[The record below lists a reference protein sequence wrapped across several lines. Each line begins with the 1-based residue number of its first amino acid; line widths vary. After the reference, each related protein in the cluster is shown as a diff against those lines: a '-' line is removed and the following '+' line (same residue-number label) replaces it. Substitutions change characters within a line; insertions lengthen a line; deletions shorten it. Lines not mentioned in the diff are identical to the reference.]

1 MRNMSVEYLR
11 VVFISFIVLLHI
23 LWKDYGG
30 LYGVVNSQ
38 SANPYIQL
46 GLTNLVT
53 LGVTGFI
60 LISGFYGVKLKI
72 SRIVSLGIQTF
83 FYALLS
89 AILIKIFWGG
99 NVFKKL
105 IDTPLSLFDG
115 DWWFVTDYLILMLL
129 SPFLNAGLE
138 KIDKKTLAIV
148 IAILSFIMYGAEWL
162 HAKDSSMP
170 LLLFFNTY
178 LIGRYIRLYPIM
190 WLDRNRYWIFIL
202 GLVTLVSEPLIL
214 HAIGLDSKMKFVSG
228 NFNLLIPII
237 GVVLLLICN
246 SHQKQGNGN
255 FLTKNILA
263 VYLIHESGVG
273 RKLLHECIFYEG
285 REFNLLFILMIVI
298 LVVLSCALIE
308 EARKIVMGKMESI
321 IICKVESLLKM
332 K

>member
-1 MRNMSVEYLR
+1 
-11 VVFISFIVLLHI
+11 
-23 LWKDYGG
+23 
-30 LYGVVNSQ
+30 
-38 SANPYIQL
+38 
-46 GLTNLVT
+46 
-53 LGVTGFI
+53 
-60 LISGFYGVKLKI
+60 
-72 SRIVSLGIQTF
+72 
-83 FYALLS
+83 
-89 AILIKIFWGG
+89 
-99 NVFKKL
+99 
-105 IDTPLSLFDG
+105 
-115 DWWFVTDYLILMLL
+115 MLL

-202 GLVTLVSEPLIL
+202 GLVTLVSEPIIL